1 MVVRNHTNLY
11 FEKIIT
17 LNMRGIGEAESK
29 YAQDFYNREC
39 HIIGIGIDKYKDKKW
54 TELSNCKKDVDRFI
68 EKSCLFFKTFKNTP
82 ECIERLYDEKATKE
96 NIKRVIETKLYQL
109 GSHQNLII
117 YFACHGDVYDKKG
130 YIAPWEAKTSY
141 TNPNGSNLISYKE
154 VFKWFDN
161 KTPHHILLILDVCHS
176 GSIFNT
182 KRAKYDELDLDL
194 SPPFKDQTADLS
206 RMMRTKS
213 AWVITSGSGEE
224 SVKDGGESGS
234 PFSIELMKFMDAHYK
249 TQTDL
254 NVTLLGAFF
263 KRFFNP
269 KIDQNPNFGHLR
281 LIEGYSDLGGE
292 FVFEPKPLKKV
303 NSESTTSKS
312 PNEYSLPHI
321 KDKLTNNGINESQKR
336 PYKPSNTEGV
346 SIGKDFF
353 DGKPLYPQTSSTP
366 TNYSNTASKPTK
378 SHFKYW
384 ASLILIS
391 IPLLL
396 LYLAKKAKSKDR
408 PDPNVEITT
417 VLPPSAILDGG
428 IHTWHPPPVD
438 KTTTNPPITETE
450 PPKSVNTND
459 TITKPK
465 DDGKDS
471 GIANPNEATTSI
483 DGSVGT
489 NPSVG
494 SKGIA
499 TQKDKN
505 GKPINP
511 NDYSDINKG
520 NPYNEDNTLNERPN
534 LVFVGSFENKAN
546 AEGILERL
554 RKIGYQDAEI
564 IMKENMP
571 YAVVVTGFYQHKSSA
586 KAEVKAI
593 RKRGFEV
600 YYAKADLT
608 KIYRQRE

>member
-1 MVVRNHTNLY
+1 
-11 FEKIIT
+11 
-17 LNMRGIGEAESK
+17 MRGIGEANSK

-39 HIIGIGIDKYKDKKW
+39 HIIGIGIDKYDDKKW
-54 TELSNCKKDVDRFI
+54 TVLNNCKKDVERFI
-68 EKSCLFFKTFKNTP
+68 NKACHSFKGFKYTP
-82 ECIERLYDEKATKE
+82 ECVVELYNDNATKE
-96 NIKRVIETKLYQL
+96 NIKKTILAKLSQL
-109 GSHQNLII
+109 SSHQNLII
-117 YFACHGDVYDKKG
+117 YFACHGNIYDKMG
-130 YIAPWEAKTSY
+130 YIAPWEAKTHY
-141 TNPNGSNLISYKE
+141 INPKNSNLISYKE

-182 KRAKYDELDLDL
+182 KRSIEDELDLEL
-194 SPPFKDQTADLS
+194 APPFKNLTDDLS

-224 SVKDGGESGS
+224 SVKDGDEKGS
-234 PFSIELMKFMDAHYK
+234 PFSQKLMEILDAHYK
-249 TQTDL
+249 TQKDL
-254 NVTLLGAFF
+254 TTSILGAFL
-263 KRFFNP
+263 KKYSNP
-269 KIDQNPNFGHLR
+269 KIDQKPNFGHLR

-292 FVFEPKPLKKV
+292 FVFEPKPLKEV
-303 NSESTTSKS
+303 NSESTTSRT
-312 PNEYSLPHI
+312 PNESSLPYI
-321 KDKLTNNGINESQKR
+321 KEKPTNNGINESKKI
-336 PYKPSNTEGV
+336 PYKPSNNEGV

-366 TNYSNTASKPTK
+366 TNYSNTASKPSK
-378 SHFKYW
+378 SRFKYW
-384 ASLILIS
+384 ASLVLIA

-396 LYLAKKAKSKDR
+396 LYLAKKAKGKDR

-417 VLPPSAILDGG
+417 VLPPSAISDGG
-428 IHTWHPPPVD
+428 INTWFPPVD
-438 KTTTNPPITETE
+438 KTTSSQPITTTE
-450 PPKSVNTND
+450 PPKSTNPND
-459 TITKPK
+459 TIAKPK
-465 DDGKDS
+465 DGEKEN
-471 GIANPNEATTSI
+471 GIANPNEATTSVG
-483 DGSVGT
+483 GSVGT

-505 GKPINP
+505 GNPIRP
-511 NDYSDINKG
+511 NDYNVIDRGKL
-520 NPYNEDNTLNERPN
+520 YNEDNTLTENPN
-534 LVFVGSFENKAN
+534 LVFVGSFENKTN

-593 RKRGFEV
+593 KKRGFEV

-608 KIYRQRE
+608 KIYRQGE

>member
-1 MVVRNHTNLY
+1 
-11 FEKIIT
+11 
-17 LNMRGIGEAESK
+17 MRGIGEAESK

-39 HIIGIGIDKYKDKKW
+39 HIIGIGIDKYRDKKW
-54 TELSNCKKDVDRFI
+54 TELRNCKKDVERFI
-68 EKSCLFFKTFKNTP
+68 EKSCHLFKTFKNTP
-82 ECIERLYDEKATKE
+82 ECIDRLYDEMATKE
-96 NIKRVIETKLYQL
+96 NIKRAISTKLYQL

-194 SPPFKDQTADLS
+194 SPPFKDQTEDLS

-224 SVKDGGESGS
+224 SVKDGGENGS

-269 KIDQNPNFGHLR
+269 KNDQNPNFGHLH
-281 LIEGYSDLGGE
+281 LIEGYSNLGGE
-292 FVFEPKPLKKV
+292 FVFEPKPLTEI
-303 NSESTTSKS
+303 NTESTTSRI
-312 PNEYSLPHI
+312 PNESSLPYV
-321 KDKLTNNGINESQKR
+321 KEKPTNNGINESQKR
-336 PYKPSNTEGV
+336 PYKPSNTEGP

-353 DGKPLYPQTSSTP
+353 DGKPLYPQISSTP
-366 TNYSNTASKPTK
+366 TNYSNTAIKPSK
-378 SHFKYW
+378 SRFKYW
-384 ASLILIS
+384 ASLVLIA

-396 LYLAKKAKSKDR
+396 LYLAKRDKNKDK
-408 PDPNVEITT
+408 PDIITVIPEVIPYEAT
-417 VLPPSAILDGG
+417 LDGG
-428 IHTWHPPPVD
+428 IHTWHPPVD
-438 KTTTNPPITETE
+438 KTTINQPITTTE
-450 PPKSVNTND
+450 PTKRATPNDSTTIPKGEERGGDSGNL
-459 TITKPK
+459 PK
-465 DDGKDS
+465 TKDS
-471 GIANPNEATTSI
+471 GSNETTTSI
-483 DGSVGT
+483 GDDVGAK
-489 NPSVG
+489 PSIG
-494 SKGIA
+494 TKGDA
-499 TQKDKN
+499 KQKDKN
-505 GKPINP
+505 GNPIRP
-511 NDYSDINKG
+511 NDYNVIDRGKL
-520 NPYNEDNTLNERPN
+520 YNEDNTLTENPN

-593 RKRGFEV
+593 RKKGFEV

-608 KIYRQRE
+608 KIYRQKE